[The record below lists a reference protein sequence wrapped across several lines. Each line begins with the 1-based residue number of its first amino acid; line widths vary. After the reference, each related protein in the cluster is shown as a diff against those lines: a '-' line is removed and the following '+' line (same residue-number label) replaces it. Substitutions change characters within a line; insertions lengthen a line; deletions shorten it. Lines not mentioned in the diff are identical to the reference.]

1 MGVFNDDDR
10 GNELTMGDEQ
20 RTPNSGDKFNFEA
33 ASESMR
39 ERLLAA
45 RAISAPTFPDETA
58 ELPEPGINQI
68 WRARWE
74 RTALAVVIV
83 TNPDADH
90 VRVAAVTFDPD
101 LADSRATV
109 TPASGT
115 TIGTST
121 VLWLDATQTIP
132 LATLDVHLGTVKAP
146 SPERRL
152 ASNELLHRQA
162 VPTKRTNDGVMR
174 ASVIDD
180 LKTLTDA
187 TWLPESGGDIT
198 ELLANVKVS
207 EIVRAAGVSTADAL
221 QIKRGQRPLQPH
233 EATEIAPHAGHSANE
248 LVAAASQ
255 LPSAVI
261 HLFNTPAVRASI
273 TKYAQ
278 ATGADETTARRDC
291 AYGVY
296 AAAARATGQAVDNEL
311 DQWRQRIN
319 QYLDSHLPG
328 D

>member
-1 MGVFNDDDR
+1 
-10 GNELTMGDEQ
+10 MGDEQ
-20 RTPNSGDKFNFEA
+20 RAPNSGDKFNFA
-33 ASESMR
+33 AAADSVR

-45 RAISAPTFPDETA
+45 RRIGAPTFPDETA

-74 RTALAVVIV
+74 KTALAVIIV
-83 TNPDADH
+83 TSPDDDL

-101 LADSRATV
+101 LADSSAMV

-115 TIGTST
+115 TIGTSA

-132 LATLDVHLGTVKAP
+132 LATLDAHLGHLKTR
-146 SPERRL
+146 SPERKV
-152 ASNELLHRQA
+152 APNELLHYQA

-180 LKTLTDA
+180 LKTLTYA
-187 TWLPESGGDIT
+187 TWIPESGGDIT
-198 ELLANVKVS
+198 ELLANVKGS
-207 EIVRAAGVSTADAL
+207 EIAQAVGVSTADAL
-221 QIKRGQRPLQPH
+221 QIKRGQRPLQPA
-233 EATEIAPHAGHSANE
+233 EATKIAPLTGHSADE
-248 LVAAASQ
+248 LVAAASP
-255 LPSAVI
+255 LPSAVV
-261 HLFNTPAVRASI
+261 HLFNTPAVRARI
-273 TKYAQ
+273 TKYAK
-278 ATGADETTARRDC
+278 ATGADEIIARRNC

-296 AAAARATGQAVDNEL
+296 AAAARATGQADDNEL

-319 QYLDSHLPG
+319 QYLDTHLPG